1 MNRVNK
7 TKRSQKKTKQSQK
20 LIFAFD
26 RNPPPTDELQR
37 KKHSGFLACQ
47 EQNNF
52 GLPVSNYEKTFG
64 IPMELF

>member
-1 MNRVNK
+1 MVICVIHQFQFTFISVRIIQFQFTWVNDL
-7 TKRSQKKTKQSQK
+7 S
-20 LIFAFD
+20 
-26 RNPPPTDELQR
+26 
-37 KKHSGFLACQ
+37 FLAYQ